1 MYQNYKSLKQNLRH
15 QQVMVGTFVMEFA
28 VPQMA
33 TILASAGADYLI
45 IDLEHTMF
53 SLQTVG
59 SMIRAARGSDIQ
71 RSFAFRRLIAIL
83 FPDRLMREQRD

>member
-1 MYQNYKSLKQNLRH
+1 
-15 QQVMVGTFVMEFA
+15 MVGTFVMEFA

-45 IDLEHTMF
+45 VDLEHTMF

-59 SMIRAARGSDIQ
+59 SMIRAARGSDIPAIVRIPSIDRHFVS
-71 RSFAFRRLIAIL
+71 RSLDAGAEALIVPRLESAK
-83 FPDRLMREQRD
+83 DV